1 MSNEN
6 PKYEYRF
13 LTDDSFSVIKTI
25 DLGAGLNQIWECLVS
40 EGVPLHPFSVV
51 KCMDIYLRVIGLC
64 RGKEDEFPPVDVV
77 FAPVRFKDVF
87 WNDDD
92 ADEQKVEA
100 IKQLFDL
107 INDCI
112 DEDRKFKPA
121 DLEVIK
127 SGDNVKIIFKEI
139 TAFFNDI
146 VERLVEEFSSSNTVY
161 AGAVV
166 NTKVGVDNGVT
177 AHFTMDIS
185 YSSVADSIVITAQSN
200 VLVDSNDSDP
210 VIIAVNTFPPEIQE
224 RINKAMPETKEN

>member
-1 MSNEN
+1 MSEEKK
-6 PKYEYRF
+6 KYEYRF

-40 EGVPLHPFSVV
+40 EGIPLHPFSIA

-64 RGKEDEFPPVDVV
+64 RGRDDEFPPVEVV
-77 FAPVRFKDVF
+77 FAPVKFKDVF

-92 ADEQKVEA
+92 TDEHKLEA

-121 DLEVIK
+121 ELEVIK
-127 SGDNVKIIFKEI
+127 NEDNLKIIFKEI

-146 VERLVEEFSSSNTVY
+146 VERLVEEFSSDNTVY
-161 AGAVV
+161 AGAVLD
-166 NTKVGVDNGVT
+166 TKVGVGDGVT

-185 YSSVADSIVITAQSN
+185 YSSVADSVAITAQSD
-200 VLVDSNDSDP
+200 VLVNHNDSDP